1 MADALDPYRVLG
13 VARGA
18 TKAQIKAAHRTL
30 AKRFH
35 PDAATG
41 DAHRFRDVHEA
52 YQLLAD
58 PLRRR
63 EWDAKHA
70 PGPVRADEQSAAPRG
85 EQSAAPRGGQ
95 SAAPPPRR
103 RRSTAA
109 ADPTAPPTA
118 RSYRWSASEVPWWE
132 EGVRPENRRQPGA
145 RRPRATPD
153 GTAPNADA
161 PRQSGDFEV
170 YNRSSGAAW
179 SSAARQYFRRFDAE
193 LPRRGQ
199 FRHQGTQ
206 PLTAARARVAAE
218 EEARA
223 QSRQATPPRPASP
236 PRQAAPPRPPAP
248 PGPTASGPPRQSA
261 SPPPRQPASP
271 PPPRPTYSYAAGVAH
286 TAEQVNAARAAADRA
301 RRAATWPSLRERLLA
316 ALIAWV
322 PLALLIGYGGSA
334 AGGCDHFAAN
344 CPTWFAPLQTVL
356 IALTL
361 GLLVALPRI
370 AFIAAVA
377 SLATLAASIILVAT
391 LAMGRLEPPLPAGVA
406 AVGFIVLVAVYAATA
421 LFVAVNRS
429 QLPWVM
435 HR

>member
-1 MADALDPYRVLG
+1 MPDALDPYRVLG

-30 AKRFH
+30 AKRYH

-41 DAHRFRDVHEA
+41 DARRFRDVHEA
-52 YQLLAD
+52 YQLLTD

-70 PGPVRADEQSAAPRG
+70 PGPVRADEQSAAP
-85 EQSAAPRGGQ
+85 PT
-95 SAAPPPRR
+95 RR

-118 RSYRWSASEVPWWE
+118 RTYRWSASEVPWWE
-132 EGVRPENRRQPGA
+132 EGVRTENRRQPGT
-145 RRPRATPD
+145 RRPRGAPD
-153 GTAPNADA
+153 PAAPTADA

-223 QSRQATPPRPASP
+223 QSRQATPSRPPTQSRSATPPRPATPPGQAAGPP
-236 PRQAAPPRPPAP
+236 PRQSTSPPPRPPA
-248 PGPTASGPPRQSA
+248 
-261 SPPPRQPASP
+261 SPP
-271 PPPRPTYSYAAGVAH
+271 PPPRPTYAYAAGVAH
-286 TAEQVNAARAAADRA
+286 TTEQLNAARAAAERA

-334 AGGCDHFAAN
+334 AGGCDHFAAS
-344 CPTWFAPLQTVL
+344 CPAWFAPLQTVL

-361 GLLVALPRI
+361 GLLVALPKV
-370 AFIAAVA
+370 AFVAAVA
-377 SLATLAASIILVAT
+377 SLATLSASIVLVAT
-391 LAMGRLEPPLPAGVA
+391 LAMGRLEPPLPPGVA
-406 AVGFIVLVAVYAATA
+406 TVGFIVLVAVYAVTA
-421 LFVAVNRS
+421 VLVAVNRS
-429 QLPWVM
+429 QLPWVV

>member
-30 AKRFH
+30 AKRYH

-41 DAHRFRDVHEA
+41 DARRFRDVHEA

-63 EWDAKHA
+63 EWDAHHA
-70 PGPVRADEQSAAPRG
+70 PGPVRADE
-85 EQSAAPRGGQ
+85 
-95 SAAPPPRR
+95 PPPAPRR
-103 RRSTAA
+103 RRAP
-109 ADPTAPPTA
+109 ADNPPPAPPTA
-118 RSYRWSASEVPWWE
+118 RTYRWSASEVHWWE
-132 EGVRPENRRQPGA
+132 EGARTDNRRQPGA
-145 RRPRATPD
+145 RRPRANEAEPSEERPPTRP
-153 GTAPNADA
+153 T
-161 PRQSGDFEV
+161 GDFEV

-223 QSRQATPPRPASP
+223 AQSRQSTQSTKASQP
-236 PRQAAPPRPPAP
+236 SQASQRSQTAQARAESARPRQAPPPPRPPVAP
-248 PGPTASGPPRQSA
+248 PQ
-261 SPPPRQPASP
+261 
-271 PPPRPTYSYAAGVAH
+271 PRPTYSYAAGVAH
-286 TAEQVNAARAAADRA
+286 STEQVNAARAAAHKVKS
-301 RRAATWPSLRERLLA
+301 AAAWPNLRERLLL

-334 AGGCDHFAAN
+334 GTGCDRYLAS
-344 CPTWFAPLQTVL
+344 CPAWFAPLQTVF
-356 IALTL
+356 IALAL

-370 AFIAAVA
+370 SFIAAFA
-377 SLATLAASIILVAT
+377 SLATLGAS
-391 LAMGRLEPPLPAGVA
+391 
-406 AVGFIVLVAVYAATA
+406 IVLVAVFALARIQPPLPADMAVAGFAVLVVVYAVTA
-421 LFVAVNRS
+421 GSVALNRS
-429 QLPWVM
+429 QLPWVSP
-435 HR
+435 R

>member
-1 MADALDPYRVLG
+1 MADGLDPYRVLG

-30 AKRFH
+30 AKRYH
-35 PDAATG
+35 PDSSTG

-63 EWDAKHA
+63 EWDAHHA
-70 PGPVRADEQSAAPRG
+70 PGPVRADEPAA
-85 EQSAAPRGGQ
+85 A
-95 SAAPPPRR
+95 PRR
-103 RRSTAA
+103 RRQP
-109 ADPTAPPTA
+109 ADNPPPAPPTA
-118 RSYRWSASEVPWWE
+118 RTYRWSASEVPWWE
-132 EGVRPENRRQPGA
+132 EGARSDNRRQPGA
-145 RRPRATPD
+145 RRPR
-153 GTAPNADA
+153 GGEAPPAEER
-161 PRQSGDFEV
+161 PPVRPTGDFEV

-223 QSRQATPPRPASP
+223 QSRQSANAGPSAR
-236 PRQAAPPRPPAP
+236 PRQPAPPPRPPV
-248 PGPTASGPPRQSA
+248 T
-261 SPPPRQPASP
+261 P

-286 TAEQVNAARAAADRA
+286 TTEQVNSARAAAQKA
-301 RRAATWPSLRERLLA
+301 KRAAAWPNLRERLLL
-316 ALIAWV
+316 ALIAWI

-334 AGGCDHFAAN
+334 GTGCDRYLVS
-344 CPTWFAPLQTVL
+344 CPVWFAPLQTVV
-356 IALTL
+356 IALAL

-370 AFIAAVA
+370 SFIAAFA
-377 SLATLAASIILVAT
+377 SLATLGAS
-391 LAMGRLEPPLPAGVA
+391 
-406 AVGFIVLVAVYAATA
+406 IVLVAVFAFARIEPPLPPNMALAGFAVLVVVYVATA
-421 LFVAVNRS
+421 VVVALNRS
-429 QLPWVM
+429 QLPWVAPG
-435 HR
+435 

>member
-1 MADALDPYRVLG
+1 MAESLDPYRVLG

-35 PDAATG
+35 PDSATG
-41 DAHRFRDVHEA
+41 DARLFRDVHEA

-63 EWDAKHA
+63 EWDARHA
-70 PGPVRADEQSAAPRG
+70 PGPVRADDQPATPS
-85 EQSAAPRGGQ
+85 
-95 SAAPPPRR
+95 RR

-109 ADPTAPPTA
+109 ADNQTAPPTA
-118 RSYRWSASEVPWWE
+118 RTYRWSASEVPWWE
-132 EGVRPENRRQPGA
+132 EGVRTDNRRQPGA
-145 RRPRATPD
+145 RRPRASTD
-153 GTAPNADA
+153 GSAPSADAAPNASDDRPPA
-161 PRQSGDFEV
+161 RQGGDFEV

-223 QSRQATPPRPASP
+223 QSRQSTPPRPP
-236 PRQAAPPRPPAP
+236 V
-248 PGPTASGPPRQSA
+248 
-261 SPPPRQPASP
+261 SP

-286 TAEQVNAARAAADRA
+286 TTEQVNAARAAADRA
-301 RRAATWPSLRERLLA
+301 KRAAAWPRLRERLLG

-322 PLALLIGYGGSA
+322 PLALLIAYGGSA
-334 AGGCDHFAAN
+334 AGGCDHFAAS
-344 CPTWFAPLQTVL
+344 CPAWLEPLQTVL

-361 GLLVALPRI
+361 GLLVALPKI
-370 AFIAAVA
+370 AFVAAVA
-377 SLATLAASIILVAT
+377 SLATLSASIVLVAT
-391 LAMGRLEPPLPAGVA
+391 LALGRFEPPLPSAVA
-406 AVGFIVLVAVYAATA
+406 TVGFIVLVAVYAVTATV
-421 LFVAVNRS
+421 VAVNRS
-429 QLPWVM
+429 QLPWVVD
-435 HR
+435 R